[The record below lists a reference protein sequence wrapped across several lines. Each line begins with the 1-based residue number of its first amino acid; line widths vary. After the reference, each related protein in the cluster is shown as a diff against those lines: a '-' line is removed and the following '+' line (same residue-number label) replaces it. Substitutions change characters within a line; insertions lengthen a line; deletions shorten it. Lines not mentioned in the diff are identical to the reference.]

1 MRNIWKFIKY
11 AVASS
16 SLIWV
21 LNICRN
27 SIGFYADIQSIGWL
41 HCFESSPLVEFTLKT
56 DNGVLLKNQTATVIV
71 EDQRIGQYTSDSI
84 GIIYV
89 PIEIKKEYESRSKL
103 NFKLEIVDLE
113 GSTKKIGIS
122 LNKNSLIIKKKITRD
137 AIFSN

>member
-1 MRNIWKFIKY
+1 MTGINKAIKRILSIS
-11 AVASS
+11 AIVG
-16 SLIWV
+16 LI
-21 LNICRN
+21 
-27 SIGFYADIQSIGWL
+27 SFYADIQSLGWL
-41 HCFESSPLVEFTLKT
+41 DWFKSNPLVEFTLKT

-122 LNKNSLIIKKKITRD
+122 LNKNSLIIKTKITRD